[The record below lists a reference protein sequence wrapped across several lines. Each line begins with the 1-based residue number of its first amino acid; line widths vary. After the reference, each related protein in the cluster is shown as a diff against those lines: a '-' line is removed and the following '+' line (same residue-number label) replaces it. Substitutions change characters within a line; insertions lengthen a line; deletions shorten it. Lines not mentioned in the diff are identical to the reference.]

1 MLTEN
6 GICTKK
12 HNLTGETELL
22 LEASKSQKA
31 AALEKFHIY

>member
-6 GICTKK
+6 GIYARK
-12 HNLTGETELL
+12 HNLTGETKLL